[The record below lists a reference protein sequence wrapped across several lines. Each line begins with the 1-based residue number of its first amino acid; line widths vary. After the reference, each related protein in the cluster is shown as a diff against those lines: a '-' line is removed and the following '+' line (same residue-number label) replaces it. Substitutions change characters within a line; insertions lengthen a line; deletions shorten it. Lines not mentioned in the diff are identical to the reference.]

1 MEKRTGLRAYGTY
14 GPMPVSA
21 RAELHIQAS
30 DQKPTFSH
38 YTLVPCFLSNGPMCH
53 SLGKPAK
60 PEVWALTG
68 GREGWLTGS
77 WCRVKGKISCSFSS
91 HCPTRCPLILFLL
104 DFSHRDPY
112 VPHVLGDSLTDTIFQ
127 GKVSESLTSWVTLG
141 SNLSDAQ
148 FPSLKDADGTFIS
161 QGSWETKWNFW
172 YLAIIRW

>member
-77 WCRVKGKISCSFSS
+77 WCRSRWRARYHVPLAPIVQPDALWFCFCWTSATGIHMS
-91 HCPTRCPLILFLL
+91 HMYWGTVSQTGFFRGRYQNLSPAEWPWVAIYLMLSFLL
-104 DFSHRDPY
+104 WKMLMVPSSPRD
-112 VPHVLGDSLTDTIFQ
+112 LERLNEIS
-127 GKVSESLTSWVTLG
+127 
-141 SNLSDAQ
+141 
-148 FPSLKDADGTFIS
+148 GT
-161 QGSWETKWNFW
+161 
-172 YLAIIRW
+172 